1 MLLLE
6 PNVSELKVFHNF
18 YALENE
24 QKKRRMS
31 ALMIF
36 KRAIKDHVLQ

>member
-6 PNVSELKVFHNF
+6 PNVSELKTFQNF

-24 QKKRRMS
+24 QKK
-31 ALMIF
+31 AKNVCFDDI
-36 KRAIKDHVLQ
+36 QTCY